1 MRCGVRGCGAT
12 AVQAARRGGLDCR
25 LGAGHGEERTVN
37 MLSMSVTLEVSKLSG
52 WLNADAYCRESNG
65 GHTMRDEVRAR
76 RREGGGRPRCKQGA
90 GERAR
95 LQIRGRARGG
105 AHIEHVLHVRD
116 AVEVSKLSGW
126 LNADARCRELKGG
139 HAVRDEGAGQ
149 RTGTA
154 AGQRT
159 GTAAAARRASGEGS
173 CRCARGGGAL
183 GMHTTRPTPHA
194 NLSPH
199 P

>member
-1 MRCGVRGCGAT
+1 MRGERMWGDGGASS
-12 AVQAARRGGLDCR
+12 AQGWARLQIGSRARGG
-25 LGAGHGEERTVN
+25 AHGEHVKH
-37 MLSMSVTLEVSKLSG
+37 VCDAGGVAKLSG